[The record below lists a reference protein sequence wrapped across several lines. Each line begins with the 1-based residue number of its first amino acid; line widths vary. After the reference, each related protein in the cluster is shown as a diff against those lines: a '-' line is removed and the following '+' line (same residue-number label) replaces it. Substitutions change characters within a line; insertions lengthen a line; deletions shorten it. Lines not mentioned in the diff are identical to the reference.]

1 MWLKRLIYSF
11 YLIKEV
17 LNVGG
22 GGCKL
27 GCVVEH
33 NRVGPLPLPA
43 GGGGVGTRTR
53 CSLRIVAVI
62 LLLLRGEGSHVK
74 LLEDVA
80 AAAPLQGEGV
90 TFGCVESA
98 GDAAGQL
105 VVADDS
111 LVPRLRLVGPGVGRD
126 GVGEMEGDVVDGD
139 VVFTEEHLG
148 VHLHLHAGEDV
159 GVVTAGLHTPG
170 EGRPDREQVLGSQAG
185 GCTQMC

>member
-17 LNVGG
+17 LNIGG

-33 NRVGPLPLPA
+33 NRVGPLPLPG
-43 GGGGVGTRTR
+43 GGGGVGTVAGD
-53 CSLRIVAVI
+53 SLRVLAVI
-62 LLLLRGEGSHVK
+62 LLLLLREGGHVK

-80 AAAPLQGEGV
+80 VAALLQGEDV
-90 TFGCVESA
+90 TVLCMQSA
-98 GDAAGQL
+98 GNAAGL
-105 VVADDS
+105 RVVADDG
-111 LVPRLRLVGPGVGRD
+111 LVPRGGLVGPGVGRD
-126 GVGEMEGDVVDGD
+126 EVGEEEGDVVDGD

-159 GVVTAGLHTPG
+159 GVVTAGLQAPG
-170 EGRPDREQVLGSQAG
+170 EGRPDRDQVPGSQAG
-185 GCTQMC
+185 G